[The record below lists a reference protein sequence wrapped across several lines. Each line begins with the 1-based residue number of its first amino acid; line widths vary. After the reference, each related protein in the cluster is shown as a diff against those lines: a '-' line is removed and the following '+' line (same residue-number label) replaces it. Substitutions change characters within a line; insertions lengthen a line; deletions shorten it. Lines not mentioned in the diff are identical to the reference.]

1 MNEGCIFF
9 QKQDFRKALSLFKS
23 AITLL
28 TQLNEQEDAS
38 EMTFGTELFYNLALT
53 YFEIQEYQNAIEFLD
68 RIMAKAYETY
78 P

>member
-9 QKQDFRKALSLFKS
+9 QKQDFGKALSLFKR

-28 TQLNEQEDAS
+28 TQLNEQEEAS

-53 YFEIQEYQNAIEFLD
+53 YFEI
-68 RIMAKAYETY
+68 
-78 P
+78 